1 MDAGSPSSKPIFIHR
16 AANKKLAR
24 RLLHDYKMPLS
35 AHRRRRFC
43 LGSSMVEQLTLNQ
56 LVEGSSP
63 SRGTI
68 FPCVSTPKKP
78 FGCVGVYLGVNL
90 DMVQYFTQT
99 PGEISYDGRVVS
111 SLLNQMKR

>member
-63 SRGTI
+63 SRGTNFI
-68 FPCVSTPKKP
+68 LS
-78 FGCVGVYLGVNL
+78 LSIN
-90 DMVQYFTQT
+90 YFH
-99 PGEISYDGRVVS
+99 S
-111 SLLNQMKR
+111 